1 MDYLSI
7 TTFTKK
13 YLLYSNVE
21 MKYDYLNLVYFE
33 RRVDYNKMSI
43 HFVTER

>member
-21 MKYDYLNLVYFE
+21 MKYNYLNLVYFE
-33 RRVDYNKMSI
+33 KRDDYNKMSI
-43 HFVTER
+43 QFVTER

>member
-7 TTFTKK
+7 TNNTKK

-21 MKYDYLNLVYFE
+21 MKYNYLNLVYFE
-33 RRVDYNKMSI
+33 KRDDYNKMSI
-43 HFVTER
+43 QFVTER